1 MDLDAANHAVGA
13 KLCLKIK
20 SVSDGNKED
29 MKEAVDQVGVQ
40 GIKALPGPAA
50 IGVAAEAVQTTGLL
64 VQGAISFAETWSPIL
79 EKLEAFQVI
88 GNYLSEVNALPV
100 FFVLDM
106 CQPTI

>member
-1 MDLDAANHAVGA
+1 LDLDTANHAIAA

-29 MKEAVDQVGVQ
+29 MKEAVDQVEVQ
-40 GIKALPGPAA
+40 GIKALPGPSA
-50 IGVAAEAVQTTGLL
+50 IGVAADAVQTAGTL
-64 VQGAISFAETWSPIL
+64 VQGAISFTETWGPIL
-79 EKLEAFQVI
+79 EKLKAFQVI

-106 CQPTI
+106 C